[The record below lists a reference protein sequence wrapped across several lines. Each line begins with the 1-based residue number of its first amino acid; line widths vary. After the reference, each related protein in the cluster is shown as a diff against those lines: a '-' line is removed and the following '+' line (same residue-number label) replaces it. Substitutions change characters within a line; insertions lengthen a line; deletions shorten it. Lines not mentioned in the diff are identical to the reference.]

1 MSKLEQNVIKNT
13 YTLLATLLR
22 QYLQTCMF
30 LIKPPGSDNE
40 YTQPQD
46 LTCSLLLLEQTPSSQ
61 IWLFLLFHQN
71 LTF

>member
-40 YTQPQD
+40 YTQP
-46 LTCSLLLLEQTPSSQ
+46 LNMT
-61 IWLFLLFHQN
+61 
-71 LTF
+71 